1 MAVSRREANKI
12 KCRQQILKSAR
23 RLFKEKGYD
32 STMIEDIADKAGI
45 SKATLYNY
53 FPNKESLLVGTMDD
67 QIEATRKYIEQ
78 AGETEPKESMDTG
91 EQSRADK
98 VKDNETDSVA
108 SERAA
113 NNRASGYSK
122 IRMALEFLVLDSR
135 QFIDVSR
142 RIMFLNACEASSMYG
157 KVNEIKEMF
166 RMLTDEAK
174 KEGIFRE
181 DIHSVEIVE
190 LLMSIYL
197 NSQFQ
202 WSDIEKLTD
211 EQCRKRIERMME
223 LTLNRV
229 LSK

>member
-12 KCRQQILKSAR
+12 RCREQILKAAR

-32 STMIEDIADKAGI
+32 NTMIEDIADKANV

-67 QIEATRKYIEQ
+67 QIEATRRYINNSGMNISQ
-78 AGETEPKESMDTG
+78 
-91 EQSRADK
+91 
-98 VKDNETDSVA
+98 TDI
-108 SERAA
+108 
-113 NNRASGYSK
+113 NKASGYGK
-122 IRMALEFLVLDSR
+122 IKLALEFLVLDSR

-142 RIMFLNACEASSMYG
+142 RIMFLNACEASPMYG
-157 KVNEIKEMF
+157 KVNEIKDMF
-166 RMLTDEAK
+166 RTLTDEAK

-181 DIHSVEIVE
+181 DIHSIEIVE

-202 WSDIEKLTD
+202 WNDIETLTD
-211 EQCRKRIERMME
+211 EQCRKRIERMLE
-223 LTLNRV
+223 LTLGNI
-229 LSK
+229 LNK